1 MIPPGKHLRPIA
13 VAAALLIGAALLE
26 GTALRDGGAGALPA
40 RRVVLVSIDT
50 LRPDHLGAYGAAR
63 ATSPT
68 LDELAADGARFAK
81 CVAPAPWT
89 PPSHVSMLTGLY
101 PSRTG
106 VRSVGDELRPGVHT
120 LAATLRERGFQTAAV
135 IASDLVLPCARCR
148 EEFESVTEIPWRGDG
163 SPDSPVIV
171 DSGDAVTNAAE
182 RWLAARRPDD
192 RFFLFVH
199 YYDVHSDY
207 RPRPDMA
214 RRFGADPADLEPGDN
229 RWLIDKRDHGDVSP
243 AALAQMQRLY
253 DGEIRQLDD
262 VLRNF
267 FAYLR
272 AHGLWEGT
280 LIVVTAD
287 HGEEFLEHGGLLHG
301 RTLYEELVRV
311 PLILRGPGVPRG
323 RVVPHVVST
332 VDVVPTIL
340 AAVGAPPPD
349 GLDGRSLLPLLA
361 GDDRRWAD
369 RAASEADQT
378 HRKRMVRVG
387 PLKLIH
393 DDETGDELYDLRD
406 DPGERRNVAAE
417 RPREVADLAATM
429 ASTLAGAA
437 PAGAPRLDDATR
449 ERLRA
454 LGYLND

>member
-1 MIPPGKHLRPIA
+1 MSRPGKHLRLA
-13 VAAALLIGAALLE
+13 SVAAALLVGAALLC
-26 GTALRDGGAGALPA
+26 GAALRADVTGVLPA

-50 LRPDHLGAYGAAR
+50 LRPDHLGAYGAPR

-68 LDELAADGARFAK
+68 LDALAAEGTRFTT

-106 VRSVGDELRPGVHT
+106 VRGVRDELRPGVHT
-120 LAATLRERGFQTAAV
+120 LAAMLRARGFLTAAV

-148 EEFESVTEIPWRGDG
+148 EDFESVTEIPWRGDG
-163 SPDSPVIV
+163 SPSSPVIV
-171 DSGDAVTNAAE
+171 DSGVEVTRAAE
-182 RWLAARRPDD
+182 RWLATRAPAD
-192 RFFLFVH
+192 RFLLFVH

-207 RPRPDMA
+207 RPRPEMA
-214 RRFGADPADLEPGDN
+214 RRFGADPGNLEPGDN
-229 RWLIDKRDHGDVSP
+229 RWLIDNREHGAVSP
-243 AALAQMQRLY
+243 AALTQMQRLY

-262 VLRNF
+262 VLRGL

-272 AHGLWEGT
+272 ARGLWEGT
-280 LIVVTAD
+280 LVVVTAD

-323 RVVPHVVST
+323 RVVRHVASL

-340 AAVGAPPPD
+340 AAVGVPPPD
-349 GLDGRSLLPLLA
+349 ALDGRSLLPLVA
-361 GDDRRWAD
+361 GDDVRWAD

-378 HRKRMVRVG
+378 RRKRMVRVG
-387 PLKLIH
+387 PLKLIR
-393 DDETGDELYDLRD
+393 DEAGGDELYDLRD
-406 DPGERRNVAAE
+406 DPGERRNLAAE
-417 RPREVADLAATM
+417 RPREVAELAAAM
-429 ASTLAGAA
+429 ASMLAGAA
-437 PAGAPRLDDATR
+437 PAAPPTLDDDTR
-449 ERLRA
+449 ARLRA
-454 LGYLND
+454 LGYLDE